1 MRRSHEEPEFLQVLV
16 DPSPPLLLHQRLPG
30 LPHKHP
36 HHHHLSPVR
45 SAETFRSCFNPGPP
59 LTFLWD
65 SSPSPSEPSV
75 LLRSGAMLGS
85 NQSAGLRAPR
95 DGRGLIYAHLHVN
108 GGGGVSGTSQGWGG
122 GVSLHPP
129 LQRDHQASVRSGHM
143 NRFPATV
150 PPSQPGASSSPPGG
164 GGWFCSGSFEL
175 GAAARVCHV
184 TRSNRVADSCR
195 VGSFNTS

>member
-108 GGGGVSGTSQGWGG
+108 GGVGVSGTSQGWGG
-122 GVSLHPP
+122 FSSPP
-129 LQRDHQASVRSGHM
+129 PTARPSSFSPERTHESASGHSATI
-143 NRFPATV
+143 PARCFIL
-150 PPSQPGASSSPPGG
+150 PPGG
-164 GGWFCSGSFEL
+164 GGLVLLWVL
-175 GAAARVCHV
+175 
-184 TRSNRVADSCR
+184 
-195 VGSFNTS
+195 